1 MPRTRKPPEPPESY
15 VVSANPNDLEI
26 ILARSLQAATQ
37 PLYEEIA
44 QLRQEIGQLK
54 EQQRALVLGFEQMQQ
69 SHIEQLR
76 LLAERLR
83 AAYPD
88 EA

>member
-1 MPRTRKPPEPPESY
+1 MPRTRKPPEPPETY

-26 ILARSLQAATQ
+26 ILARSLQAATR
-37 PLYEEIA
+37 PLYEEIG
-44 QLRQEIGQLK
+44 QLRQEIGALK
-54 EQQRALVLGFEQMQQ
+54 EQQRALVSGFEQMQQ

-83 AAYPD
+83 EAYPD